1 MFYKYDIQTIDG
13 NEVLYLY
20 LTMKYE
26 FSRELNF
33 NDEEKLCNLSNHFIQ
48 MNHIPFHGN
57 MVYFVVDGMIVKKV
71 NIQDKNYLNDSTYSP
86 NYFMVHLRL
95 EDHSLCEITLKE
107 YLLGV
112 LFSYYSQDLGDEV
125 LKAICIL
132 YNTYAFKC
140 MKSDK
145 EILSN
150 NSFCIYK
157 NINEYKNIYKNYD
170 AIVTRLETIIDFCQC
185 IFLSYQNE
193 YILPFIHFVNS
204 GKTISYIKYPYL
216 SSVKSLWDL
225 TSPNYIS
232 YVDYRFSDL
241 KKLLSIP
248 ISSKTII
255 ETQNNGNTLKI
266 GNHSFSIY
274 ELKSLLHLKSNDIC
288 IIVNKD
294 SIRFITKG
302 IGNSLGLS
310 IYGASCIEMNGGK
323 YQHILSYYFPKCKI
337 FRYIKE
343 LSK

>member
-1 MFYKYDIQTIDG
+1 
-13 NEVLYLY
+13 
-20 LTMKYE
+20 
-26 FSRELNF
+26 
-33 NDEEKLCNLSNHFIQ
+33 
-48 MNHIPFHGN
+48 MNHIPFHGD
-57 MVYFVVDGMIVKKV
+57 MVYFVVDGIVVKKI
-71 NIQDKNYLNDSTYSP
+71 NRQDRSFLNDFNYSP
-86 NYFMVHLRL
+86 EQFMIHLRL

-107 YLLGV
+107 YLQGV
-112 LFSYYSQDLGDEV
+112 LLSFYSQDIGDEV
-125 LKAICIL
+125 LKSICIL
-132 YNTYAFKC
+132 YNTYAYKC

-145 EILSN
+145 EIQAN
-150 NSFCIYK
+150 NSFSIYK
-157 NINEYKNIYKNYD
+157 NISEYKEVYKNYD
-170 AIVTRLETIIDFCQC
+170 AIITRLNGIIEFCQC

-232 YVDYRFSDL
+232 YVDYRFSEL
-241 KKLLSIP
+241 KKLLSISV
-248 ISSKTII
+248 SSKSSVIL
-255 ETQNNGNTLKI
+255 ENNGSTLKI
-266 GNHSFSIY
+266 GNRSFSIY
-274 ELKSLLHLKSNDIC
+274 ELKSILHLKSNDIS

-310 IYGASCIEMNGGK
+310 IYGASSIEMNGGK

-337 FRYIKE
+337 YRYIKE